1 MSSLNAFGEADYP
14 LPIGV
19 MTFWCGDVNG
29 VVQPP
34 QGWLI
39 CDGAEISKAEYPLL
53 YEICGDQFGTA
64 VEPINYF
71 LLPNCIGGTETQS
84 DGKLPLYKAVNT
96 GIVDDGVAG
105 TANLSFTLTEA
116 NMPSLPTFSSNTG
129 VGIEASNTVWS
140 STVTGGTQVADNDTT
155 GTVAYNAPPIQ
166 LFVPYNVPVLGA
178 SISPTQTNVNMVS
191 RLTPAAPYTGTL
203 PLNAEVPLRYEM
215 PIIIK
220 SSY

>member
-19 MTFWCGDVNG
+19 MTFWCGDVNS

-53 YEICGDQFGTA
+53 WEICGDQFGTA
-64 VEPINYF
+64 VEPVNFF
-71 LLPNCIGGTETQS
+71 LLPDCIGGTATQS

-96 GIVDDGVAG
+96 GIVDAGVAG

-140 STVTGGTQVADNDTT
+140 STVTDGIQVADNDTV
-155 GTVAYNAPPIQ
+155 GTAALNTSPQ
-166 LFVPYNVPVLGA
+166 QSFVLYNVPVLGA
-178 SISPTQTNVNMVS
+178 SIEPLTTNVNMVS
-191 RLTPAAPYTGTL
+191 RTTPAVPYTGTL
-203 PLNAEVPLRYEM
+203 PLNAEVPTRYEM

-220 SSY
+220 ASY